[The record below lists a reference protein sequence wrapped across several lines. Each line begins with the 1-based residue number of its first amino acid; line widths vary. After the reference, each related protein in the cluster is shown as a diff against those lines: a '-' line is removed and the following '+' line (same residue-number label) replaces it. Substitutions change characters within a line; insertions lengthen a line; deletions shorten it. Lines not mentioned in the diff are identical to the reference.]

1 MAILDFIERLIN
13 AVYSTPNP
21 QVGTYFRD
29 LRVVP
34 KPQAPDDDDSMYHH
48 EPETN
53 DDKLLLAATAIP
65 AATAKAPRLSARDSE
80 PVSAAMGRR

>member
-1 MAILDFIERLIN
+1 MAIFDFIERLIN

-34 KPQAPDDDDSMYHH
+34 KPQVPDDDDSLYRH

-53 DDKLLLAATAIP
+53 GDESSIAAASISAATA
-65 AATAKAPRLSARDSE
+65 TAPRLSARGSE
-80 PVSAAMGRR
+80 PVSAVMGRR